1 MRLLQRERRSRVTT
15 SMHERMNDCPSA
27 PTSIAAIISAN
38 GGIPQPDMDTRHEY
52 PPRTSADSLPLSLSA
67 RGKVHAIPDNSDKSE
82 FGTKRICHACFVEL
96 EKEAKKKKDLADGK
110 EPED

>member
-1 MRLLQRERRSRVTT
+1 MPRISIGGGFKPKISHYKEKIITRVDG
-15 SMHERMNDCPSA
+15 SHCAECN
-27 PTSIAAIISAN
+27 SI
-38 GGIPQPDMDTRHEY
+38 
-52 PPRTSADSLPLSLSA
+52 LLSA